1 MSVYKEIGYAVREIE
16 KQSVQIYPDAC
27 DFGVPVK
34 SFDDPIVKM
43 IKGVIEQY
51 NLKSEIITYPTGSTQ
66 VTNFDGGWPA
76 VLEAGFESCTIRYI
90 TTRGHKGMKGY
101 ITVNHSTSNAAWLQL
116 VQRQTA
122 MI

>member
-34 SFDDPIVKM
+34 SFNDPIIKLV
-43 IKGVIEQY
+43 KGVIDLYDLQ
-51 NLKSEIITYPTGSTQ
+51 SETITYGTGSTQ
-66 VTNFDGGWPA
+66 VTKFNGGWPA
-76 VLEAGFESCTIRYI
+76 VLEAGFESCTIEYI

-101 ITVNHSTSNAAWLQL
+101 ITVNHSTSNAA
-116 VQRQTA
+116 RA
-122 MI
+122 KANSYDY